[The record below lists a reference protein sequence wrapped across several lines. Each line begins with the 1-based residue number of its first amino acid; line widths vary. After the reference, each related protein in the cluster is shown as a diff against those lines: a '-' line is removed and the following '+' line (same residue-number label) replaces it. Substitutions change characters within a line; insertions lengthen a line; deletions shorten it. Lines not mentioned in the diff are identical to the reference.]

1 LIHIQTSE
9 DDDLIARL
17 NKLMEINK
25 RKNDETFGPSTPSS
39 AVPPAIPP
47 VVSPTVSNTSDTIVV
62 DANRRGQT
70 PESLTR
76 NGDRNVPAGQSP
88 IQAALEKEV
97 EKGSQA
103 PTALMHP
110 FQTHKSSEKNVKVV
124 NGKTL
129 QTVDTP
135 FGLGKFPT
143 KRHAADAPNG
153 VEVAPAKIQ
162 TPVEPSKEQKK
173 VLKSKTG
180 RKQPSIND
188 EVLQEAPSKQ
198 MKPRPKPDA
207 KVPTL
212 KRQEASIKQVGPQA
226 KSNVNVPAT
235 REQSPVKAPNQ
246 SSSTSKAP
254 VQGLQ
259 QKPQATSN
267 GGLKDLCRE
276 LPKMVSEHLAIQIAA
291 RYMPGEDSLH
301 SSLKKISTITIRHLE
316 ADLEWALKK
325 HEDDEDDEA
334 GAA

>member
-1 LIHIQTSE
+1 MQTSE
-9 DDDLIARL
+9 DDDPMARL

-39 AVPPAIPP
+39 TAPPAIPA
-47 VVSPTVSNTSDTIVV
+47 VASPAVSNTSDTIVV
-62 DANRRGQT
+62 NVNRRGHT
-70 PESLTR
+70 PERPTR
-76 NGDRNVPAGQSP
+76 DDDGNVPASQSP
-88 IQAALEKEV
+88 IQAALENEI

-103 PTALMHP
+103 PTALVHP
-110 FQTHKSSEKNVKVV
+110 VQTQKSNEKNVQALY
-124 NGKTL
+124 GKT
-129 QTVDTP
+129 QHTFDTP
-135 FGLGKFPT
+135 FGLGKFPS
-143 KRHAADAPNG
+143 KNAAGAKNG
-153 VEVAPAKIQ
+153 VEVAAAKIR
-162 TPVEPSKEQKK
+162 TSVEPAKEQKK
-173 VLKSKTG
+173 VLKLKTG
-180 RKQPSIND
+180 GKQPGVND
-188 EVLQEAPSKQ
+188 EVPQEGPNKQ

-212 KRQEASIKQVGPQA
+212 QHQEASIKQVGPQA
-226 KSNVNVPAT
+226 KPNINVAAT
-235 REQSPVKAPNQ
+235 QKQSPVKAPNQ

-291 RYMPGEDSLH
+291 RYMPGQDGLYGE
-301 SSLKKISTITIRHLE
+301 LKKISTITIRHLE

-325 HEDDEDDEA
+325 HGDDEDDEA